1 MDTPDTSAVQDAV
14 GDRYEVLDLA
24 GVGGMGVVYR
34 ARHRQLGHL
43 VAIKVLPPEVAE
55 SNIRQQR
62 FKREAALAAHLS
74 HPNIVPVYE
83 FERRESISFLI
94 MPFVR
99 GRSLE
104 SVLAEGAHLTP
115 GDVLRLLGDVG
126 AALDFVHPRG
136 VIHRDV
142 KPANIL
148 IEAETGRALLT
159 DFGVASV
166 SSATDESLTGIGIPI
181 GTPDYMAP
189 EQAIGRR
196 VDGRADLYAL
206 AIVAYEA
213 MTGNLPQLAS
223 SPDVPAGA
231 LHAAR
236 PEIATRLATALLA
249 PLAAQPGDR
258 PATAAQWI
266 AAIRRAGSGARRQAA
281 LWVAAVAVALL
292 VLGAIAL
299 RRHHAP
305 GPPSVAVMPFTVL
318 GQPPYPIDQLPEF
331 FLSRFSPVPRLAAA
345 ISFGRVH
352 ALTGPRPVT
361 GAEADSIARLLQ
373 VKYFVNAS
381 LAFQGRE
388 ATLSASLF
396 QTGRRGPRATVSER
410 GPIDSLTAV
419 MDAAWAAILGAEF
432 RPNPYATIPRGKE
445 AIAAY
450 LNADEAFRHAD
461 YAAALALYDSVT
473 RRDSGFAPAYLRRL
487 LVLAQVA
494 PQEDSMRAAMR
505 SARRHAAGL
514 TPSDSLLLDGY
525 VQLVERGDGVA
536 ALERFREASGVA
548 ADRIWARFTLGEFYL
563 YFGQLFDQPLD
574 SARAAFDDVLALE
587 PRFAAAIAN
596 SISLAHLRGDDA
608 EARRLIR
615 EYRRIDSTSVVAEVI
630 GLADTLLFQ
639 APTAR
644 VAVLNSLNRRAFT
657 VLEYLAFQAAQFGT
671 EAERRGPAR
680 RALAALERRAA
691 TSYERTL
698 ALRLGLAA
706 DLREGWVDSAR
717 ARLAEAGA
725 AAPERDAWL
734 ILARATGLP
743 ALGDWEAARRRA
755 LTRGGADSSATQT
768 WLLGMT
774 AERWTPH
781 VRALE
786 RLAARDSSPLAWS
799 LARDLEGRSLLARG
813 DTTAAL
819 ARWDDATRR
828 YAVIAAPFGLVA
840 SLWPTR
846 RELVRIA
853 AQRGDTARVVRGC
866 RSFDAL
872 VGYVDQVVWPEMQ
885 RVCAPWR
892 GWRAP

>member
-1 MDTPDTSAVQDAV
+1 M
-14 GDRYEVLDLA
+14 
-24 GVGGMGVVYR
+24 YR
-34 ARHRQLGHL
+34 ARHRELGHQ

-55 SNIRQQR
+55 STMRQER

-74 HPNIVPVYE
+74 HPNIVPVFE
-83 FERRESISFLI
+83 FERRRGVSYLI

-104 SVLAEGAHLTP
+104 SLLADGTRLARD
-115 GDVLRLLGDVG
+115 DVLRLLHDIG

-148 IEAETGRALLT
+148 IEEETGRALLT
-159 DFGVASV
+159 DFGVASD
-166 SSATDESLTGIGIPI
+166 SRTTEDALTAVGVPI

-196 VDGRADLYAL
+196 LDGRADLYAL
-206 AIVAYEA
+206 AIVAYESL
-213 MTGNLPQLAS
+213 TGNLPQLAA
-223 SPDVPAGA
+223 SPEVPAVA

-236 PEIATRLATALLA
+236 SEIAPRLARALLA

-258 PATAAQWI
+258 PADAAHWI
-266 AAIRRAGSGARRQAA
+266 AQIQRAASGARRRTA
-281 LWVAAVAVALL
+281 LIGGAVALVLLL
-292 VLGAIAL
+292 VAAFAL
-299 RRHHAP
+299 QRHRAATATT
-305 GPPSVAVMPFTVL
+305 VAVMPFTVL
-318 GQPPYPIDQLPEF
+318 GQSPYPIEQLPEF
-331 FLSRFSPVPRLAAA
+331 FLSRFTPVPRLAAA
-345 ISFGRVH
+345 LSFGRVH
-352 ALTGPRPVT
+352 ALTGPRPIT
-361 GAEADSIARLLQ
+361 GEEADSIARLLA
-373 VKYFVNAS
+373 VRYFVNAS
-381 LAFQGRE
+381 LAFHIRE
-388 ATLSASLF
+388 ATLTVSLF
-396 QTGRRGPRATVSER
+396 ETGRRTPRATVAEQ
-410 GPIDSLTAV
+410 GPVDSLSAL

-432 RPNPYATIPRGKE
+432 RPNAYATIPRGKD

-450 LNADEAFRHAD
+450 FNADEAFRHAD
-461 YAAALALYDSVT
+461 YSAALALYDSVT
-473 RRDSGFAPAYLRRL
+473 RRDSAFAPAYLRRL

-494 PQEDSMRAAMR
+494 PQEESLRTAMR
-505 SARRHAAGL
+505 GARRHTDGL
-514 TPSDSLLLDGY
+514 TRSDSLLLDGY
-525 VQLVERGDGVA
+525 VQLVERGDGAA
-536 ALERFREASGVA
+536 ALDRFREAAGVA
-548 ADRIWARFTLGEFYL
+548 TDRLWARFTLGEFYL

-574 SARAAFDDVLALE
+574 SARAAFDDVLAID

-639 APTAR
+639 ALPAR
-644 VAVLNSLNRRAFT
+644 AVVLEGLSRRDFT

-671 EAERRGPAR
+671 ETERRGPTR
-680 RALAALERRAA
+680 RILAALEHRAA
-691 TSYERTL
+691 TSYQRTL

-717 ARLAEAGA
+717 ARLAEPGV
-725 AAPERDAWL
+725 PLSEHDGWL
-734 ILARATGLP
+734 ILAQATGSP
-743 ALGDWEAARRRA
+743 TLGDWHAARQRVLAR
-755 LTRGGADSSATQT
+755 TGIDTSATEA

-774 AERWTPH
+774 ADPTTAF
-781 VRALE
+781 VRTLE
-786 RLAARDSSPLAWS
+786 RQIARDSSPLAWS
-799 LARDLEGRSLLARG
+799 LVRDLEGRSLLARG

-819 ARWDDATRR
+819 ARWDEATRR

-846 RELVRIA
+846 RDLVRIA
-853 AQRGDTARVVRGC
+853 ALRGDTAKVVRAC

-872 VGYVDQVVWPEMQ
+872 VGYVDQIVWPEMQ
-885 RVCAPWR
+885 RRCAPWR
-892 GWRAP
+892 GMRAPA